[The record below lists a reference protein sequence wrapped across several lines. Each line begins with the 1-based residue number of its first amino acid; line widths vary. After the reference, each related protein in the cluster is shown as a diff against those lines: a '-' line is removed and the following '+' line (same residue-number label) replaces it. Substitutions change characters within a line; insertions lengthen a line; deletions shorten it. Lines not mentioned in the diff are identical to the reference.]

1 MDISKRYGLC
11 LYQKEKKDS
20 LVLKDLLQ
28 LLRTQRPGK
37 ASSFAYVEAGSSLL
51 PGLSLWENLKLEAG
65 GSEWS
70 DLKQFLKPEWMP
82 LVNLLNRP
90 EVFVDQ
96 AHAWEKFAISLL
108 KGILGP
114 ARHLLIDM
122 NEDLLS
128 PFMIQIMKRACCM
141 AADQDKEIYLA
152 SASSPL
158 WLDCAHSL
166 IVRRGFEF
174 VTEELNEK
182 ELKLH
187 WAV

>member
-65 GSEWS
+65 GTEWNEF
-70 DLKQFLKPEWMP
+70 KHQVKPEWKP
-82 LVNLLNRP
+82 LVTLLSRP
-90 EVFVDQ
+90 EIYVEQ
-96 AHAWEKFAISLL
+96 ADAWEKFAISLL
-108 KGILGP
+108 KGVLGP

-128 PFMIQIMKRACCM
+128 PFMIQVLKKVCCM
-141 AADQDKEIYLA
+141 AANQDKEIFLA
-152 SASSPL
+152 SASSSL

-166 IVRRGFEF
+166 IVRRGFHF
-174 VTEELNEK
+174 VTEELNEQ